1 MKRIKKVITEIT
13 SPSENQELENLRL
26 QLLGVYEKSKE
37 EKVEKK
43 IEKELRKASFSI
55 FTKAKSQA
63 VKSSQKL
70 LVTKT
75 KELLKGV
82 ATGKSTLEV
91 SLFELASYY
100 EKTVDEMEQ
109 MSKTHLSKLY
119 TEKLKE
125 DLFINCF
132 KEALT
137 REIGREI
144 EKRYERNGFP
154 RNVSLRKIIVAQMNN
169 VPADELISVYENL
182 VISDM

>member
-13 SPSENQELENLRL
+13 SPIENKEIEDLRL

-37 EKVEKK
+37 EKVEEK
-43 IEKELRKASFSI
+43 IEKELRKISFSV
-55 FTKAKSQA
+55 FTKVKSQA
-63 VKSSQKL
+63 IKSSQKL
-70 LVTKT
+70 LVTRT

-82 ATGKSTLEV
+82 ATGRSTLEV

-109 MSKTHLSKLY
+109 MSRTHLSKLY

-125 DLFINCF
+125 DLFVDCF
-132 KEALT
+132 KEALI

-144 EKRYERNGFP
+144 EKRYEKNGLP
-154 RNVSLRKIIVAQMNN
+154 KDVSLRKIIVAQINN
-169 VPADELISVYENL
+169 VPADELVSVYESL
-182 VISDM
+182 VISDV